1 MVFLP
6 RKRYTDKPALIVE
19 LKWNK
24 TADAAIDQIKDK
36 KYPQCLSEYQ
46 GNMIL
51 AGINYDRETK
61 EHTCVI
67 EKIEK
72 L

>member
-1 MVFLP
+1 M
-6 RKRYTDKPALIVE
+6 
-19 LKWNK
+19 KWNK